1 MRNRRVVV
9 LNGFRRGGTSI
20 VWNLLQSHP
29 SICGPGRET
38 GELVFDEVFRRAPAL
53 ARKMLVNERVVR
65 SPLGLLL
72 GMIVDRALYAR
83 KLANRGR
90 TDTYDGVP
98 YTREDVEAAALCLKS
113 VDDDI
118 DLTEFFVRIYPEA
131 AFIGL
136 MRNGYA
142 LCNGWM
148 RRGMSAAAA
157 GRIYH
162 RIGHAM
168 IDRRRRL
175 PRYRIIRFEDVL
187 HDPFGTAEILFGF
200 VQVNPVTLDK
210 LRLKS
215 KRVLSEARRHEI
227 RFGAEGR
234 KYWTDRARIR
244 EILDPSIDEKQA
256 TSLTRQDRLAFAKH
270 AGPILEHFGYA

>member
-1 MRNRRVVV
+1 VKNRRVIV

-29 SICGPGRET
+29 SICGAGRET
-38 GELVFDEVFRRAPAL
+38 GEILFEQVFRRAPAL
-53 ARKMLVNERVVR
+53 ARTVLASEAMVR
-65 SPLGLLL
+65 SPLGFLL
-72 GMIVDRALYAR
+72 GTIVDRALHAR
-83 KLANRGR
+83 KLANQGR
-90 TDTYDGVP
+90 TDTYHGAP
-98 YTREDVEAAALCLKS
+98 CTAEDLESAALCLKS

-118 DLTEFFVRIYPEA
+118 PLTGFLARVYPEA

-148 RRGMSAAAA
+148 RRGMSAWTA
-157 GRIYH
+157 GQTYR
-162 RIGHAM
+162 RIGEAM
-168 IDRRRRL
+168 IDHQRRL

-187 HDPFGTAEILFGF
+187 RDPFGMAEILFAF
-200 VQVNPVTLDK
+200 VQVDPVTLDK

-215 KRVLSEARRHEI
+215 KRVIAEDRSHAV

-234 KYWTDRARIR
+234 KYWVDRTQIR
-244 EILDPSIDEKQA
+244 DILDPSIDDKQA
-256 TSLTRQDRLAFAKH
+256 ASLTRRDRLAFAKH
-270 AGPILEHFGYA
+270 AGPILERFGYV